1 MMNYAGSDLKFRITI
16 DMAGF
21 SMDDDDFMVRV
32 KNRWGQV
39 KYDIKKDDMLYDSQ
53 GQWYIALK
61 TMQAGTYYAITTAV
75 LPDYDFDDHQ
85 QCIMDIQEL
94 CRISSG
100 ECCCHE
106 KKQCSCEK
114 HMKVT
119 FEQVWI
125 VNSEHGAYL
134 ADCDGIPILDCDG
147 NKIYFT
153 EAPKPSRDTR
163 LSMTSDE
170 FKMLIEGRNEDGKI
184 DTLPEV
190 MDTLGGLA
198 EDTEVDISSDQDIDD
213 MMSAILGQ

>member
-1 MMNYAGSDLKFRITI
+1 MNYAGSDLKFRITI
-16 DMAGF
+16 DMTGF
-21 SMDDDDFMVRV
+21 SMEDDDFMVRV

-39 KYDIKKDDMLYDSQ
+39 KYDIKKNDMMVDSL
-53 GQWYIALK
+53 GRWYIALK
-61 TMQAGTYYAITTAV
+61 TMQAGTYYALTTAV
-75 LPDYDFDDHQ
+75 LSDYDFDDHQ
-85 QCIMDIQEL
+85 QCIVDIQEL
-94 CRISSG
+94 CHISSG

-106 KKQCSCEK
+106 NKQCSCEK

-125 VNSEHGAYL
+125 VNSEDGAYL

-153 EAPKPSRDTR
+153 EAPKPSRDAR

-190 MDTLGGLA
+190 MDTLGGLQ
-198 EDTEVDISSDQDIDD
+198 EDTEVEVSTNEDIDD